1 MMDMLLK
8 QAIAFGVQT
17 IDALPS
23 AYLPFL
29 DVRSREELA
38 ASYDMVVDAILGFS
52 AHGALR
58 APYDTI
64 IGAVNASSL
73 PVVCIDIPSGWDVDE
88 GDVRKEG
95 ICNADMLISLT
106 APKACAR
113 FFKGR
118 FHYLGGR
125 FVAPVVF
132 TQFPVHLPPYSG
144 SELCVRL
151 PFPSCLT
158 QCEANYSTDCS
169 TNRST
174 KCSTNTHSHTEQL
187 SSWSPPPARKSQSE
201 WW

>member
-187 SSWSPPPARKSQSE
+187 SSWSPPPARKSRSG